1 MKKAVVKVLKKA
13 LKEKGIDMKGI
24 EIEDLL
30 EIPPNPELGD
40 YSFPCFSL
48 AEKLKDN
55 PSQVAIELREK
66 IGDAP
71 ATDFEDVQTKGPYL
85 NFFMNRKSLAR
96 QVVWDAILKRKD
108 YGQSKIGK
116 GKKVVVE
123 FSSPNIA
130 RSFGIGHLRSTII
143 GNSLANIFEF
153 QGFKVIRINY
163 PGDWGTQFGRLIL
176 GYEKFGNEKKLEKN
190 PIKHL
195 MEVYVKVNKKQ
206 YEEGARKEFKKL
218 EEGDKKSLM
227 LWKLFKNLSL
237 EEFEKIYKL
246 FGIKFDSVEG
256 ESHYNKKTQ
265 KTIQELKEKKLLKK
279 SEGAHIVNL
288 KKYDLGVSLIKKS
301 DGATLYAT
309 RDLAAAIERY
319 KKYKFE
325 KMIYEVGQEQKL
337 YFKQLFKILEL
348 MGYDWAKN
356 CEHVYHGHYLDKDGK
371 RFRTRK
377 GKTVF
382 IGDILNETIAV
393 AEKEIKKRE
402 PKIFKKQLKERA
414 IKIAIAAIFYG
425 DLKNNHKN
433 NIIFNIKKFVSFEG
447 NTGPYILYSYARA
460 SSIMKKAGEQKKFK
474 VYDLE
479 PKETELVKKLSQFP
493 EVILN
498 AYRSL
503 NPSIIANYSYQLAQ
517 IFNEFYH
524 ACKVIGSEQESFR
537 LALVQSF
544 RQVLKNSLKLL
555 GIDTIEEM

>member
-1 MKKAVVKVLKKA
+1 MKKAVVKILKKA
-13 LKEKGIDMKGI
+13 LKEKGVSFKDE
-24 EIEDLL
+24 EIERMI

-71 ATDFEDVQTKGPYL
+71 ATDFQDVQSKGPYL
-85 NFFMNRKSLAR
+85 NFFVNRKSLAR
-96 QVVWDAILKRKD
+96 QVVWDIINQKKNFGMTD
-108 YGQSKIGK
+108 IGK
-116 GKKVVVE
+116 NKKIVID

-130 RSFGIGHLRSTII
+130 KPFSIGHLRSTII
-143 GNSLANIFEF
+143 GNSLANILEF

-163 PGDWGTQFGRLIL
+163 LGDWGTQFGKLIL
-176 GYEKFGNEKKLEKN
+176 GYEKFGNEKKLEKD

-195 MEVYVKVNKKQ
+195 MEIYVKANKKQ
-206 YEEGARKEFKKL
+206 YEKGARAEFKKL
-218 EEGDKKSLM
+218 EEGDRKALM
-227 LWKLFKNLSL
+227 LWKLFRGFSL
-237 EEFEKIYKL
+237 EEFKKIYKT
-246 FGIKFDSVEG
+246 FGIKFDVQEG
-256 ESHYNKKTQ
+256 EATYNKKT
-265 KTIQELKEKKLLKK
+265 KKIIRELKEKKLLKK
-279 SEGAHIVNL
+279 SEGADIVDL
-288 KKYDLGVSLIKKS
+288 RKYDLGVSLIKKS

-309 RDLAAAIERY
+309 RDIAAAIERH

-337 YFKQLFKILEL
+337 HFKQLFKILEL

-356 CEHVYHGHYLDKDGK
+356 CGHIYHGHYLDKNGK

-377 GKTVF
+377 GKTVCME
-382 IGDILNETIAV
+382 DILNETLV
-393 AEKEIKKRE
+393 MAEKEIKKRE
-402 PKIFKKQLKERA
+402 PKISKRELKERA
-414 IKIAIAAIFYG
+414 TRIAISAIFYG

-433 NIIFNIKKFVSFEG
+433 NIVFDIKKFVSFDG

-460 SSIMKKAGEQKKFK
+460 SSIMKKAPKEKKFE

-479 PKETELVKKLSQFP
+479 ETEVALVKKLSQFP
-493 EVILN
+493 EIVLN
-498 AYRSL
+498 AYKSL
-503 NPSIIANYSYQLAQ
+503 NPSVIANYSYQLAQ

-524 ACKVIGSEQESFR
+524 ACRVIGSEQETFR

-544 RQVLKNSLKLL
+544 RQVLKNSLELL
-555 GIDTIEEM
+555 GIETIEEM

>member
-96 QVVWDAILKRKD
+96 QVVWGAILKRKD

>member
-1 MKKAVVKVLKKA
+1 MKKAVVKILKKA
-13 LKEKGIDMKGI
+13 LKEKGVSFKDE
-24 EIEDLL
+24 EIERMI

-71 ATDFEDVQTKGPYL
+71 ATDFQDVQSKGPYL
-85 NFFMNRKSLAR
+85 NFFVNRKSLAR
-96 QVVWDAILKRKD
+96 QVVWDIINQKKNFGMTD
-108 YGQSKIGK
+108 IGK
-116 GKKVVVE
+116 NKKIVID

-130 RSFGIGHLRSTII
+130 KPFSIGHLRSTII
-143 GNSLANIFEF
+143 GNSLAKILEF

-163 PGDWGTQFGRLIL
+163 LGDWGTQFGKLIL
-176 GYEKFGNEKKLEKN
+176 GYEKFGNEKKLEKD

-195 MEVYVKVNKKQ
+195 MEIYVKANKKQ
-206 YEEGARKEFKKL
+206 YEKGARAEFKKL
-218 EEGDKKSLM
+218 EEGDRKALM
-227 LWKLFKNLSL
+227 LWKLFRGFSL
-237 EEFEKIYKL
+237 EEFKKIYKT
-246 FGIKFDSVEG
+246 FGIKFDVQEG
-256 ESHYNKKTQ
+256 EATYNKKT
-265 KTIQELKEKKLLKK
+265 KKIIQELKEKKLLKK
-279 SEGAHIVNL
+279 SEGADIVDL
-288 KKYDLGVSLIKKS
+288 RKYDLGVSLIKKS

-309 RDLAAAIERY
+309 RDIAAAIERH

-337 YFKQLFKILEL
+337 HFKQLFKILEL

-356 CEHVYHGHYLDKDGK
+356 CGHIYHGHYLDKNGK

-377 GKTVF
+377 GKTVCME
-382 IGDILNETIAV
+382 DILNETLV
-393 AEKEIKKRE
+393 MAEKEIKKRE
-402 PKIFKKQLKERA
+402 PKISKRELKERA
-414 IKIAIAAIFYG
+414 TRIAISAIFYG

-433 NIIFNIKKFVSFEG
+433 NIVFDIKKFVSFDG

-460 SSIMKKAGEQKKFK
+460 SSIMKKAPKEKKFE

-479 PKETELVKKLSQFP
+479 ETEVALVKKLSQFP
-493 EVILN
+493 EIVLN
-498 AYRSL
+498 AYKSL
-503 NPSIIANYSYQLAQ
+503 NPSVIANYSYQLAQ

-524 ACKVIGSEQESFR
+524 ACRVIGSEQETFR

-544 RQVLKNSLKLL
+544 RQVLKNSLELL
-555 GIDTIEEM
+555 GIETIEEM